1 MSDMIKSVAIDRA
14 DWLLDAI
21 ACATQDRR
29 FLRGDAAY
37 DEEIGGVILINAQ
50 KAIATAIDRFTEAAH
65 TFPLGTRVTKLRG
78 SSWTG
83 RVCGHYT
90 PTNGIEGVIV
100 ESENEPG
107 SCQLYPNSA
116 MRAMGDDE

>member
-1 MSDMIKSVAIDRA
+1 MSDKEPVAYWYTRA
-14 DWLLDAI
+14 GFMPAVSQRAPCYND
-21 ACATQDRR
+21 
-29 FLRGDAAY
+29 LRKVVPLFMPQ
-37 DEEIGGVILINAQ
+37 E
-50 KAIATAIDRFTEAAH
+50 H
-65 TFPLGTRVTKLRG
+65 TFPLGARVTKLKG

-83 RVCGHYT
+83 RVVGHYT